1 MARVQLLIP
10 DEDHARFTHQA
21 RTDGMSLSAWLRAA
35 ASERLDRK
43 SPAERF
49 ESSADVQRFFAACD
63 AQEGAGT
70 EPDWEQHLAVIGESR
85 SRGAATE

>member
-21 RTDGMSLSAWLRAA
+21 RSEGVSLSAWLRAA
-35 ASERLDRK
+35 ASERLDRH
-43 SPAERF
+43 SSTERF
-49 ESSADVQRFFAACD
+49 KSRSDAERFFAACD
-63 AQEGAGT
+63 AREGSGV
-70 EPDWEQHLAVIGESR
+70 EPDWEEHLAVIRESR